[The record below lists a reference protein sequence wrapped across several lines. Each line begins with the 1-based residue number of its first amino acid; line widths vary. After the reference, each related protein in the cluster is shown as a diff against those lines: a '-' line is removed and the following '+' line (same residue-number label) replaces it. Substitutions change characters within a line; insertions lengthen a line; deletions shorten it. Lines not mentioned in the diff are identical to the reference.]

1 MDAVQVPLMDEWL
14 RKKWCV
20 HTMGYWS
27 AIKKMKPCHLQDG
40 WSQSVLWLETGRQL
54 LHDSTYMR
62 YTSPTSQ
69 TQKIEWWLPGPGQE
83 PGELF

>member
-27 AIKKMKPCHLQDG
+27 AIKKMKPCHCKMDG
-40 WSQSVLWLETGRQL
+40 ARVYYG
-54 LHDSTYMR
+54 
-62 YTSPTSQ
+62 
-69 TQKIEWWLPGPGQE
+69 
-83 PGELF
+83 